1 MGVDAA
7 AIRFR
12 QGLQKIIAM
21 ESADHKPSA
30 GLSL

>member
-12 QGLQKIIAM
+12 QGLQKIIAK
-21 ESADHKPSA
+21 EDPDHKSA
-30 GLSL
+30 AGFSL